1 MREGTERTSEAKA
14 PSGPILRRRDEL
26 DLPVRPSPTLLPEHA
41 LRLHLRVSLRV
52 LELKLRKLHRAKE
65 AQKAEQREVVPSEE
79 VGVAAAAARARRS
92 AVSSQPQRWSLV
104 RRGREVLARNLMPG
118 GRVD

>member
-14 PSGPILRRRDEL
+14 PSRPILRHRDEL

-52 LELKLRKLHRAKE
+52 LEPKLRKLHRAKE
-65 AQKAEQREVVPSEE
+65 AQKAEQREVVPSEGGRSRGGSGEGAEISGVQPASE
-79 VGVAAAAARARRS
+79 VELGEEGEGGPGEEFDA
-92 AVSSQPQRWSLV
+92 
-104 RRGREVLARNLMPG
+104 GREG
-118 GRVD
+118 